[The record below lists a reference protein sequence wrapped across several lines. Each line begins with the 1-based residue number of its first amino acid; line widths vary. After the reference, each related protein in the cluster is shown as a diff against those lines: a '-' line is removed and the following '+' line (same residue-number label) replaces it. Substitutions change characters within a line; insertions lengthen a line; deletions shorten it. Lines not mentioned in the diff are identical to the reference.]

1 MNSFIAAIKNEN
13 QKLFSRKRTYVF
25 LGISAVIPLITL
37 IFLLYFQNV
46 QGIRITESMR
56 FPSLI
61 LSFFTGL
68 LLPLFISMNVIEAFT
83 GEVGEGSL
91 KASLLRPVTRFK
103 IFMAKILSS
112 ICYTAISLG
121 LVFVVSTL
129 CGLAL
134 RTHGSFV
141 SGIAG
146 SFIEY
151 AASLIPLVMIT
162 IIVAFISQFFKSSG
176 GALTVCI
183 LLFIALKTLSSFFSN
198 ASEFFPT
205 SYTNWGNLWTGG
217 YLPVTT
223 LIISFMFMLGYSI
236 IFFASG
242 FYVFERKEL

>member
-1 MNSFIAAIKNEN
+1 MKNFIAAIKNEN

-25 LGISAVIPLITL
+25 LCISAVIPLITL

-68 LLPLFISMNVIEAFT
+68 LLPLFISMNIIEAFT
-83 GEVGEGSL
+83 GEAGEGSL

-103 IFMAKILSS
+103 IFTAKILSS
-112 ICYTAISLG
+112 ICYTAVILG

-134 RTHGSFV
+134 KTHGSFV

-146 SFIEY
+146 SFVEY
-151 AASLIPLVMIT
+151 TTSLVPLVMIT
-162 IIVAFISQFFKSSG
+162 IIVAFVAQFFKSSG

-183 LLFIALKTLSSFFSN
+183 LLFIALKTLSGLFS
-198 ASEFFPT
+198 SSSQFFPT
-205 SYTNWGNLWTGG
+205 SYTNWGSLWTGG

-236 IFFASG
+236 MFFTSG
-242 FYVFERKEL
+242 YYAFERKEL